1 MTAFLIKR
9 KFQLLPDPGEGSG
22 IKRLRINLGTSG
34 FFLVRGAKCNVANQ
48 EYQVGSSVKLR
59 TS

>member
-1 MTAFLIKR
+1 MELSASEI
-9 KFQLLPDPGEGSG
+9 S
-22 IKRLRINLGTSG
+22 LGTSG
-34 FFLVRGAKCNVANQ
+34 FFLVQEAKCNVANQ

>member
-1 MTAFLIKR
+1 MAAFLIKR
-9 KFQLLPDPGEGSG
+9 KFQLLPHPGKGLELSASE
-22 IKRLRINLGTSG
+22 INLGTSG

-59 TS
+59 IS